1 MKEDQAPVSSRHVRH
16 ALYRAIPGTV
26 VDKLEIITEVSPK
39 DRAVTTVQRPVV
51 QYADQSE
58 CDRAVQSSLRALSDA
73 DSGIIMTMGKT
84 FTVEWAG
91 ICRPI

>member
-1 MKEDQAPVSSRHVRH
+1 MKDDQAPVSSRHVRH
-16 ALYRAIPGTV
+16 ALYRAIPGAV
-26 VDKLEIITEVSPK
+26 VDKLEIVTEISPK

-51 QYADQSE
+51 QYVDQHLY
-58 CDRAVQSSLRALSDA
+58 DGAVQEALRSLPNA
-73 DSGIIMTMGKT
+73 DPGIIMTMGRT

>member
-16 ALYRAIPGTV
+16 ALYRAIPGVV
-26 VDKLEIITEVSPK
+26 VDKLEIVTEVSPK

-51 QYADQSE
+51 QYADQHLY
-58 CDRAVQSSLRALSDA
+58 DDAVQKALRNLPNA
-73 DSGIIMTMGKT
+73 DPGIVMTMGRT

-91 ICRPI
+91 VCRPI